1 MVLVVVVV
9 VISLLALGALTFS
22 ELMMAEREGAE
33 VAVAQSQARA
43 LAESGAEMARFFVAQ
58 DADTQTQAGGWY
70 DNSQKFRGVAVTN
83 EGGVRGTGRF
93 TLIAPSVGTDGRL
106 SGIRFGL
113 EDESAR
119 LNLNTVLSVDADP
132 ANQGKNVGRQ
142 MLMALPGMREDIA
155 DAILDWMD
163 LDDVSRE
170 YGAEDDVY
178 ASLSPPYATPM
189 EPLKTLE
196 ELLLVRD
203 VTPALFFGYDMNRN
217 YLVDRSE
224 SNAPILIDAD
234 NSDGAM
240 NCGWSAYLTASSKE
254 SNLRPDGE
262 AKIDLNQ
269 EDLKA
274 LHEALDSAV
283 GTEWANFIV
292 AYRQYGPY
300 TAKNQRMR
308 MQEITTYAVDLD
320 TKPKDP
326 SPITKL
332 LDLIARSDQVLSVG
346 GNNALESPFPEGPVL
361 SATYLPKLLENCTV
375 GSSGA
380 TGRVNVNLA
389 PRVVLSA
396 ILCADPDLAQ
406 DTSQIEQLVDDI
418 VAERPQD
425 PTQADEEFKY
435 ETWIYTRGIVTL
447 DQMKKLIP
455 YVCAGGAVYRTQAV
469 GYFDNGGPSAR
480 IEVVIDATSSPP
492 SIVSW
497 REMTHLGR
505 GYPLETLGIEAE
517 GP

>member
-43 LAESGAEMARFFVAQ
+43 LAESGAEMARFFLAQ
-58 DADTQTQAGGWY
+58 DAETQTQAGGWY
-70 DNSQKFRGVAVTN
+70 DNSQKLRGIAVTN

-93 TLIAPSVGTDGRL
+93 TLIAPSVGSDGLL

-119 LNLNTVLSVDADP
+119 LNLNTVLSVDQ

-155 DAILDWMD
+155 DAILDWID
-163 LDDVSRE
+163 LDDESRE
-170 YGAEDDVY
+170 YGAELDTY
-178 ASLSPPYATPM
+178 ASLSPPYAAKNGVPD
-189 EPLKTLE
+189 TLE

-254 SNLRPDGE
+254 SNLRADGE

-269 EDLKA
+269 SDLQKLREDLSSV
-274 LHEALDSAV
+274 LDS
-283 GTEWANFIV
+283 EWADFIV
-292 AYRQYGPY
+292 AYRLSSGG
-300 TAKNQRMR
+300 
-308 MQEITTYAVDLD
+308 YASTNTRPQKVSPSSALEGVDLSSQSAAK
-320 TKPKDP
+320 T
-326 SPITKL
+326 SLTSV
-332 LDLIARSDQVLSVG
+332 LDLIEADATKAVTCNSKVV
-346 GNNALESPFPEGPVL
+346 ESPFPEAL
-361 SATYLPKLLENCTV
+361 ATSFLPKLMENCTV

-380 TGRVNVNLA
+380 TGRVNINLA
-389 PRVVLSA
+389 SRVVLSA
-396 ILCADPDLAQ
+396 ILCADTSLAE
-406 DTSQIEQLVDDI
+406 DTSQIEELVDQI
-418 VAERPQD
+418 VSERPQD

-435 ETWIYTRGIVTL
+435 ETWIYTRGMVKL

-455 YVCAGGAVYRTQAV
+455 YVCAAGAVYRTQTV
-469 GYFDNGGPSAR
+469 GYYDKGGPSAR

-492 SIVSW
+492 AIVFW

-517 GP
+517 EP

>member
-43 LAESGAEMARFFVAQ
+43 LAESGAEMARFFLAQ

-83 EGGVRGTGRF
+83 EEGVRGTGRF

-119 LNLNTVLSVDADP
+119 LNLNTVLTIDK
-132 ANQGKNVGRQ
+132 ANEGKNVGRQ

-155 DAILDWMD
+155 DAILDWID
-163 LDDVSRE
+163 LDDESRE
-170 YGAEDDVY
+170 YGAELDTY
-178 ASLSPPYATPM
+178 ASLSPPYAAKNGVPD
-189 EPLKTLE
+189 TLE

-254 SNLRPDGE
+254 SNLRADGE
-262 AKIDLNQ
+262 AKIDLSQ
-269 EDLKA
+269 SDLQQLREDLSSV
-274 LHEALDSAV
+274 LDA
-283 GTEWANFIV
+283 EWADFIV
-292 AYRQYGPY
+292 AYRLSTSNGYG
-300 TAKNQRMR
+300 TVRGGERISASSALEGLDLSSESAK
-308 MQEITTYAVDLD
+308 TSLTSV
-320 TKPKDP
+320 
-326 SPITKL
+326 
-332 LDLIARSDQVLSVG
+332 LDLIEKTGSTEAVTCNSKAV
-346 GNNALESPFPEGPVL
+346 ASPFPEALAG
-361 SATYLPKLLENCTV
+361 TFLPKLLENCTV

-380 TGRVNVNLA
+380 TGRVNLNLA
-389 PRVVLSA
+389 PRMVLSA
-396 ILCADPDLAQ
+396 ILCADTDLVQ

-469 GYFDNGGPSAR
+469 GYFDKGGPSAR

-517 GP
+517 EP